1 MIDFMKRIIILAIT
15 LLSTVIV
22 FSCRQD
28 EDYVGTETF
37 FVASERGFGQL
48 YEGEGYYYYVRYYSE
63 EDEWTKFY
71 DTITGFDYREGYEYN
86 ITVDKYR
93 NDPDLADAGK
103 YRYELRKINSCEQ
116 KMSKMSAGCYR

>member
-48 YEGEGYYYYVRYYSE
+48 YEGEGYY
-63 EDEWTKFY
+63 
-71 DTITGFDYREGYEYN
+71 
-86 ITVDKYR
+86 
-93 NDPDLADAGK
+93 
-103 YRYELRKINSCEQ
+103 
-116 KMSKMSAGCYR
+116 